1 MLRTTLAGLRLH
13 KARLT
18 TTALAIALGVM
29 FVTGTL
35 VFSGT
40 LKEAFSAQVMGA
52 ADRFAAIARVDSEQA
67 DPEQPPAM
75 LPEKT
80 LQEVRDLD
88 EVADAGAVLSGDA
101 PLLDKNG
108 RAVGGVPTAGLGL
121 EGETRYTA
129 EEGALPSAADEVAL
143 ATTSADATG
152 YRIGDRVRVLDAEGA
167 EHEFT
172 VSGLVNFG
180 TDMELAYRGAV
191 VFQADTARELTGSE
205 GYSEID
211 ATAAAGAT
219 DEAVADA
226 VAAVAGSAAEVET
239 GTAMGERLAEDAGT
253 QATAFATALMMFA
266 LVSVFVAGIVIYNTF
281 AILLAQRQREMALLR
296 CVGAGRG
303 QVFRGV
309 LLEALVIGLV
319 SSALGV
325 AAGIGLGWAGIHF
338 GSQAL
343 GAGSSAA
350 TLVVGALPVAAGMA
364 VGLVMTL
371 TSVLAPAVQ
380 AMRVP
385 PLAALRTSATAQ
397 GMERGIGWKRIS
409 IGVLFFL
416 GSAALVAAALTAAPD
431 PVSVVLAPDPVSLVL
446 SVVAGLV
453 AFVGVVVLSPLIV
466 RAVVAAV
473 SPLMKRVGVPSM
485 LAADNS
491 RRSPKRAAT
500 AMIALTV
507 GATLI
512 TGYAVVNASLG
523 KTMDRMLD
531 EQFPVDYQI
540 GAPIEDADA
549 GVPRQVADELRGSP
563 AIGFVMEQ
571 RQARVPTG
579 DASGDLPVSTYIG
592 GALGEDVTDEL
603 VAGDLADIA
612 PGKVAVSEGYAGG
625 RSVGDKLPVAT
636 DEGERDYE
644 IAAVTADMGTLWG
657 LTMVPADFEDA
668 FPEVKGAY
676 TIGVRGADGASAA
689 EVRDAVYDSVADDP
703 LLRVDSTAEM
713 RSQFDDMLELAF
725 IAIAAMLGLAI
736 LIAVFGIANTMALSV
751 LERTRESA
759 MLRALG
765 LTRGQL
771 RRMLSTEAVL
781 LCLIGAG
788 VGIGLGVLFGWAAAS
803 AILPNMVFGVPL
815 GQIAVFVAVAVVA
828 GLLASVLPGRRA
840 AGTSISGALAS
851 E

>member
-1 MLRTTLAGLRLH
+1 MAGLRQH
-13 KARLT
+13 KTRLA

-52 ADRFAAIARVDSEQA
+52 ADKFAAVARPAAEQA
-67 DPEQPPAM
+67 DPEKPAV

-80 LQEVRDLD
+80 LEQVRGLD
-88 EVADAGAVLSGDA
+88 EVAEAGAVLRGDA
-101 PLLDKNG
+101 PLLDKDG
-108 RAVGGVPTAGLGL
+108 RAVGGMPTAGLGL
-121 EGETRYTA
+121 EGETRYSA
-129 EEGALPSAADEVAL
+129 DEGALPSAADEVAL

-152 YRIGDRVRVLDAEGA
+152 YRVGDRVTVLDAEGA

-172 VSGLVNFG
+172 VSGLVDFG

-191 VFQADTARELTGSE
+191 VFQADTARELTGAE
-205 GYSEID
+205 GYAEID
-211 ATAAAGAT
+211 ATAAAGAS

-226 VAAVAGSAAEVET
+226 VAAAAGSAAEVET
-239 GTAMGERLAEDAGT
+239 GAAMGERLAEDAGT
-253 QATAFATALMMFA
+253 QATAFAVALMMFA
-266 LVSVFVAGIVIYNTF
+266 LVSVFVACIVIYNTF

-309 LLEALVIGLV
+309 LLEALVIGLL
-319 SSALGV
+319 SSAIGV

-343 GAGSSAA
+343 GADGSGT
-350 TLVVGALPVAAGMA
+350 TLVVGVLPVA
-364 VGLVMTL
+364 VGLVVGMAMTL
-371 TSVLAPAVQ
+371 VAALVPAVR
-380 AMRVP
+380 ATRVP

-397 GMERGIGWKRIS
+397 GMEKGIGWKRIAV
-409 IGVLFFL
+409 GTLFFL
-416 GSAALVAAALTAAPD
+416 VSAGLVTVALMA
-431 PVSVVLAPDPVSLVL
+431 APDPVSLVL

-473 SPLMKRVGVPSM
+473 SPLMKRIGVPSM

-491 RRSPKRAAT
+491 RRSPKRAAA

-512 TGYAVVNASLG
+512 TGYAVVNASLS
-523 KTMDRMLD
+523 KTMNHMLD

-540 GAPIEDADA
+540 AAPMDGEEAAIPA
-549 GVPRQVADELRGSP
+549 RVAEELRSSP
-563 AIGFVMEQ
+563 AIGTAWEERLTYVES
-571 RQARVPTG
+571 P
-579 DASGDLPVSTYIG
+579 DASGDMPVRTYIG
-592 GALGEDVTDEL
+592 AVVGEDVSDTVES
-603 VAGDLADIA
+603 GDLSDLG
-612 PGKVAVSEGYAGG
+612 PGKVAVSKGYAGG
-625 RSVGDKLPVAT
+625 RTAGDELTVAT
-636 DEGERDYE
+636 AEGERTYE

-657 LTMVPADFEDA
+657 ATLAPEDFKA
-668 FPEVKGAY
+668 GFPGIKEPD

-713 RSQFDDMLELAF
+713 RGQFDDMLELAF

-759 MLRALG
+759 LLRALG
-765 LTRGQL
+765 LSRGQL
-771 RRMLSTEAVL
+771 RRMLSIEAVV